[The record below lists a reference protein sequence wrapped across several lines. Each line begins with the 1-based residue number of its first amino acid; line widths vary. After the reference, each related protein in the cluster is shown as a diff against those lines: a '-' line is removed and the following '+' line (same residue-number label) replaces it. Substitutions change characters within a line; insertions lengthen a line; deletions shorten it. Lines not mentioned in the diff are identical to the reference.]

1 MNHKSGWVKQELN
14 VIDKNDH
21 RLYFAVAKQADKA
34 VYITG
39 GLVKGDGWFGGSWAT
54 SETAKVFDLIHEKW
68 G

>member
-14 VIDKNDH
+14 VIDEKDH